1 VISAWRIVKER
12 YAHQAFDGEGSRL
25 NGTRWTSRGISVTL
39 VSQSLSLAALEILVH
54 LGSARP
60 LPCYVTSRVE
70 FDEALVSHLDHDL
83 LPVNSRTFP
92 APPELQAIGDA
103 WVRGQ
108 DSAILRVPS
117 VVIDAECNYI
127 VNPDHPDI
135 ERIIIHPPEQFAFDS
150 RVHE

>member
-25 NGTRWTSRGISVTL
+25 NGTRWTSRGIRVTL
-39 VSQSLSLAALEILVH
+39 VSRSLSLAALEILVH

-60 LPCYVTSRVE
+60 LPRYVTFRVE
-70 FDEALVSHLDHDL
+70 FDETLVSRLDHDL
-83 LPVNSRTFP
+83 LPVNWRVFP

-103 WVRGQ
+103 WVRRQ

-117 VVIDAECNYI
+117 AVIDTECNYI
-127 VNPDHPDI
+127 LNPDHPDI
-135 ERIIIHPPEQFAFDS
+135 DGIVVHPPELFAFDS